1 MWDFQQAIES
11 GDVEALMRK
20 IEALLAGVLYDNIND
35 VEYRERDAQVA
46 LFFIFTLLGQF
57 IQTEVHNNKGRADII
72 IHTADIIYIFELKL
86 WSAGTA
92 EDAIA

>member
-20 IEALLAGVLYDNIND
+20 IEALLAGVPYDNIND

-46 LFFIFTLLGQF
+46 AQSDRDKLVNR
-57 IQTEVHNNKGRADII
+57 TEHA
-72 IHTADIIYIFELKL
+72 L
-86 WSAGTA
+86 
-92 EDAIA
+92 